1 MQPFLEDE
9 DCKVVILAHVITAA
23 SHVVETVISPL
34 PLPSSTHVTPAQVST
49 ISFCMRAM
57 HKEAETMQAAAALP
71 SP

>member
-23 SHVVETVISPL
+23 SHVVETVSPL
-34 PLPSSTHVTPAQVST
+34 SLPSSTHVTPAQVST